1 MIRINFIRKTLLF
14 AIATACILLSGCQS
28 DTDPNDCYEVEVLG
42 GEPCTLGTLVSIKN
56 SKNIGET
63 IRYSDGKTYSNVVRI
78 YSEVN
83 IPNATRGYI
92 QFREFDQENDRELRD
107 SYAAICLAILAP
119 YPVPTIVATFW
130 SEEPC

>member
-1 MIRINFIRKTLLF
+1 M
-14 AIATACILLSGCQS
+14 
-28 DTDPNDCYEVEVLG
+28 
-42 GEPCTLGTLVSIKN
+42 CTLGTLVSIKN
-56 SKNIGET
+56 SKKIGET

-92 QFREFDQENDRELRD
+92 QFREFDQENDGELRD
-107 SYAAICLAILAP
+107 SYATICLAMFAP

-130 SEEPC
+130 SEDPC